1 MWPSVRRGEEENIF
15 PYQEDADVM
24 FNSALVYELSVLKQ
38 YAEPV
43 LFSVPRDGAEYVEAK
58 RLLKFLDYFLGV
70 SSEEIPHNSLIREF
84 IGGSCFKV

>member
-43 LFSVPRDGAEYVEAK
+43 LLFGATGRARNMYEAK
-58 RLLKFLDYFLGV
+58 APA
-70 SSEEIPHNSLIREF
+70 EIPGLFS
-84 IGGSCFKV
+84 G